1 MSIEN
6 NKTRL
11 LVIDDSS
18 TVRITARKFFGM
30 EFDILLAIDG
40 ADGLNTLEA
49 DDTIDIVFTD
59 LVMPVMDGFE
69 FLKQLR
75 SHKKAHIRNLPV
87 VVMTGAENPDIAKE
101 KALSLGATDFIT
113 KPFENVADIRIL
125 AQSYVKIHNEKNR
138 EHKIT
143 TDALTGMLNQWGF
156 NSQLDKEI
164 AFTSRHRYNISLMTI
179 EIDRYKELFISMGR
193 SSTEILIKRI
203 AEVITNNV
211 RKEDSIARTGLA
223 RFTISVPLLQQQS
236 TLEMANKICLIVET
250 IKAKLNGKPLKLT
263 VSIGI
268 CTMTG
273 DDEVTSD
280 TLNDISIGALKKAH
294 NLGISQIYSL
304 NANEYYETH
313 ARSKKRSLSIDAL
326 IDNINNGKE
335 NEVAK
340 DIDEAI
346 EQLQPLIA
354 FLSNAQKQRLIS
366 LLYNVQKQPLLTA
379 QI

>member
-1 MSIEN
+1 MSIKN
-6 NKTRL
+6 NRTRL

-18 TVRITARKFFGM
+18 TVRITARKFFGT
-30 EFDILLAIDG
+30 EFDILLATDG

-69 FLKQLR
+69 FLKRLR
-75 SHKKAHIRNLPV
+75 SHKKAYIRNLPV

-101 KALSLGATDFIT
+101 KALSFGATDFIT

-125 AQSYVKIHNEKNR
+125 AKSYVKIHNEKNR
-138 EHKIT
+138 EHTIT
-143 TDALTGMLNQWGF
+143 IDALTGMLNQSGF

-223 RFTISVPLLQQQS
+223 QFTLSVPLLQQQS

-250 IKAKLNGKPLKLT
+250 IKAKLNGKTLKLT

-268 CTMTG
+268 CTMNG

-280 TLNDISIGALKKAH
+280 TLNDISVSALKKAH
-294 NLGISQIYSL
+294 NLGVSQIYSL
-304 NANEYYETH
+304 SANEYHETH
-313 ARSKKRSLSIDAL
+313 ASSKKRSLSLDAL

-335 NEVAK
+335 NEIAK